1 MAPAPGRPDPDA
13 APPWLGLGLVC
24 VLGTFWGLA
33 FSLSKVAAN
42 AGVPP
47 LGYAWWQS
55 LGSGVVLLAVALWR
69 RQTPPIDRRHL
80 VYLAFMGAFGLGIPN
95 ALIYTVI
102 AKIPVGLVSA
112 ITNMVPLFTYLISL
126 ALLLERFSPVRAAG
140 VTIGLAGAAI
150 VVLPGAG
157 TPEPWMTGWVLLAMI
172 GPACYAVSVVG
183 GARWRPVGTPSL
195 ALAAGMLIAAGLM
208 IAPVVIGTG
217 SVYIPDPAAL
227 HAGDLAILGQVA
239 ITCAMFVVYFEL
251 MRIASPVVISL
262 VGYLVTVTGIAWG
275 MVLFGERH
283 SPWLFVAVVLI
294 FVGLALVNR
303 STDRRRG
310 AASAADRA

>member
-1 MAPAPGRPDPDA
+1 MAPMADRLDAHA
-13 APPWLGLGLVC
+13 APPWLGFGLVC

-55 LGSGVVLLAVALWR
+55 LGSGMVLLTIALWC
-69 RQTPPIDRRHL
+69 RQTPPIDRQHL
-80 VYLAFMGAFGLGIPN
+80 RYLAFMGAFGLGVPN

-102 AKIPVGLVSA
+102 AEIPVGLVSA

-140 VTIGLAGAAI
+140 VMVGLAGAAI

-157 TPEPWMTGWVLLAMI
+157 TPEPWMTGWVLLAMV
-172 GPACYAVSVVG
+172 GPVCYAISVVG
-183 GARWRPVGTPSL
+183 GTRWRPVGTPSL
-195 ALAAGMLIAAGLM
+195 ALAAGMLIAAGSM
-208 IAPVVIGTG
+208 IAPVVIATG
-217 SVYIPDPAAL
+217 SVYVPDPTAL
-227 HAGDLAILGQVA
+227 HTGDLAILGQVA
-239 ITCAMFVVYFEL
+239 ITCAMFIVYFEL
-251 MRIASPVVISL
+251 MRIAPPVVISL
-262 VGYLVTVTGIAWG
+262 VGYLVTLTGIAWG

-283 SPWLFVAVVLI
+283 SPWLFVAVILI
-294 FVGLALVNR
+294 FAGLALVNR
-303 STDRRRG
+303 PTARQKAAVSATDR
-310 AASAADRA
+310 A